1 MKLALGMP
9 FLQCPPNPAF
19 LSGTALAELGVSA
32 EAAGFA
38 AAYFSEHPAP
48 SQTWREA
55 GGHDA
60 LDPFVGLSF
69 VAAATQVLRLLTCL
83 VVVPYRNPFLLAKA
97 VASLDVLS
105 GGRVELGLGAG
116 YHKREFAALGVAF
129 DERNTLFDEALDVLP
144 LAWSGEPVTF
154 QGSHFSAAGVA
165 CQPVPA
171 QKPHPPLW
179 LGGNSMLTRRRVVDR
194 GTGWMPL
201 PNPAA
206 SANALRS
213 PPLESPE
220 DLAAMLTWCAEY
232 ADSVGRPAPAEV
244 MFALPPFRSG
254 DSDQVLREHAD
265 LTRRFRDIG
274 VTWLSVGIHADSVS
288 ETQRLIERYR
298 SKVLEPVAGHPSG

>member
-1 MKLALGMP
+1 VKFALGLP
-9 FLQCPPNPAF
+9 FLSCPPNPAF
-19 LSGTALAELGVSA
+19 LSGSALAELGASA

-38 AAYFSEHPAP
+38 AAYLSEHPAP
-48 SQTWREA
+48 SQAWREA

-69 VAAATQVLRLLTCL
+69 VAAATQSLRLLTSL
-83 VVVPYRNPFLLAKA
+83 VVIPYRNPFLLAKA

-105 GGRVELGLGAG
+105 GGRVELGLGVG
-116 YHKREFAALGVAF
+116 YHKREFAALGVVF

-144 LAWSGEPVTF
+144 MAWSGEPVTY

-171 QKPHPPLW
+171 QNPHPPLW

-206 SANALRS
+206 SASALRS

-220 DLAAMLTWCAEY
+220 DLAAMLISCAEY
-232 ADSVGRPAPAEV
+232 ADSVGKPGPSEV

-254 DSDQVLREHAD
+254 DSDQVLRDHAD
-265 LTRRFRDIG
+265 LTRQCRDIG
-274 VTWLSVGIHADSVS
+274 VTWMSVALLADSVM

-298 SKVLEPVAGHPSG
+298 SRVLEPVVGPAFG